1 MTEEGLFSESASKDW
16 AGSVVKLLKEQ
27 TKKTKQK
34 SELQRMT
41 TEQKKVE
48 QSKQS
53 TLKNEINNA
62 VDVMLVLT
70 PKYYRFGD

>member
-1 MTEEGLFSESASKDW
+1 MKNKTEEGLFSDSASKDW
-16 AGSVVKLLKEQ
+16 AGSVIKHLKEQ

-34 SELQRMT
+34 SELQKMK

-62 VDVMLVLT
+62 V
-70 PKYYRFGD
+70 

>member
-1 MTEEGLFSESASKDW
+1 MTEEGLFSDSVWKDW
-16 AGSVVKLLKEQ
+16 AGSVVKVLKEQ

-34 SELQRMT
+34 SELQKMK

-53 TLKNEINNA
+53 NLKNEINNA
-62 VDVMLVLT
+62 VDVMLL
-70 PKYYRFGD
+70 